1 VLLEAQAA
9 IVPTHAGLAC
19 WLHWPAVQSP
29 QADAPWTARKRLEMR
44 WRAAT
49 RSGRTLPDFFI
60 LSGGRCGSTS
70 LFAILCAHP
79 QVMAPS
85 HKEVHFFD
93 RNYERGIDFY
103 RRLFPLAIHRRA
115 RERRLGSKVLTGE
128 ATTYYLLH
136 PAVPSRVFAALP
148 QARLIVM
155 LRDPVDRAYSHYQLA
170 VRAGK
175 ETLSFEE
182 ALDAEERRLTGDE
195 ERLAVDPAY
204 DSPSHRYNSYISRGL
219 YLQQLER
226 WEERFPREQLLI
238 LPSES
243 FFADT
248 VGSLAKVTG
257 FLGLE
262 PYEGT
267 LPAPRNRATY
277 EGLRPETRRRLQ
289 ERFAEPNRR
298 LEEHLGLDLGWQ
310 TPD

>member
-1 VLLEAQAA
+1 MVLRAQAA
-9 IVPTHAGLAC
+9 IVPTRSGTAG
-19 WLHWPAVQSP
+19 WLHWPAVQGP
-29 QADAPWTARKRLEMR
+29 QTDAPWTVRKRAEMR

-49 RSGRTLPDFFI
+49 RSVRTLPDFFV

-93 RNYERGIDFY
+93 RNYERGLDFY
-103 RRLFPLAIHRRA
+103 RRLFPFEAHRRS

-182 ALDAEERRLTGDE
+182 ALDAEEERLAGAE
-195 ERLAVDPAY
+195 ERLATDPSF
-204 DSPSHRYNSYISRGL
+204 DSPSHRYHSYVRRGL

-226 WEERFPREQLLI
+226 WEDRFPREQFLI

-248 VGSLAKVTG
+248 AGSLARLTA

-262 PYEGT
+262 PFGG
-267 LPAPRNRATY
+267 PFPPPRNRAAY
-277 EGLRPETRRRLQ
+277 EGLRPDTRRRLQ

-298 LEEHLGLDLGWQ
+298 LEEHLDIDLGWQ
-310 TPD
+310 APH